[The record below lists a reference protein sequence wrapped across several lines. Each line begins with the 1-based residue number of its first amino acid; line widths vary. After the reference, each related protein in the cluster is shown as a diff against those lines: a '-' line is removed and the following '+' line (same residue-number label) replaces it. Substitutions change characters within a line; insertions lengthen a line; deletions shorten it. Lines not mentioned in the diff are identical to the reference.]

1 MKKILIALTVLCF
14 STIGFAQESNEY
26 LKKANTL
33 DSTIE
38 ALYGVISGPKGQ
50 ERDWDLFRY
59 LFHPEARLIV
69 SGKGEDGQYGSR
81 YITIDNYIESAS
93 KWMVEN
99 GFYEKELHRVTER
112 FGPIAHVFSSYES
125 FRTKEDAEPFMSG
138 INSIQLMHTGK
149 RWMIINIYFTQE
161 TEENP
166 IPEKYLP
173 ADGRK
178 KK

>member
-1 MKKILIALTVLCF
+1 MKNALLPLLLIF
-14 STIGFAQESNEY
+14 FYMGGFAQESSDY
-26 LKKANTL
+26 LPKVKTI

-50 ERDWDLFRY
+50 ERDWDFFRY

-81 YITIDNYIESAS
+81 YITIDNYIESAN
-93 KWMVEN
+93 KWMLEN
-99 GFYEKELHRVTER
+99 GFYEKELHKVIER

-125 FRTKEDAEPFMSG
+125 FRTIEDEAPFMRG
-138 INSIQLMHTGK
+138 INSIQLMHTSD

-161 TEENP
+161 SQENP
-166 IPEKYLP
+166 IPAKYLP
-173 ADGRK
+173 SK
-178 KK
+178 SK